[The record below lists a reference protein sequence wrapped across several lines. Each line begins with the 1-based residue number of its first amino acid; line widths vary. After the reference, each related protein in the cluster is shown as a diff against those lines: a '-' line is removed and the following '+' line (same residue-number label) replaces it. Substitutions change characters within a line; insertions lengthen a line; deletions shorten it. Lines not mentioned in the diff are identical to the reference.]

1 MAAKSKRATQSAKK
15 AGEAASS
22 LRSNP
27 YVQRLIED
35 EELRDNI
42 REAVEAARDA
52 YARIANGKGPAKAI
66 MEDKKVHKD
75 MRKAAESLR
84 DASEA
89 LRGKR
94 KKSPLG
100 QDHPDRPHRR
110 GHRAAA
116 QRGHPQGAARQALRG
131 RGGVRVL
138 LDDLAH
144 AGDAG
149 GHEDLELG
157 PSEICE
163 KPPEPRRL
171 FAGWGGRIAPRAVQQ
186 LLRVVLAIRA

>member
-1 MAAKSKRATQSAKK
+1 MAASSKRAKESARK
-15 AGEAASS
+15 ASEAASS

-84 DASEA
+84 EASEQ

-94 KKSPLG
+94 RKSRLG
-100 QDHPDRPHRR
+100 RLILI
-110 GHRAAA
+110 ALI
-116 QRGHPQGAARQALRG
+116 GAAIALILSEDIRKA
-131 RGGVRVL
+131 L
-138 LDDLAH
+138 LDKLFGAEEEFEYASTTSPAPET
-144 AGDAG
+144 AGTK
-149 GHEDLELG
+149 
-157 PSEICE
+157 S
-163 KPPEPRRL
+163 
-171 FAGWGGRIAPRAVQQ
+171 
-186 LLRVVLAIRA
+186 

>member
-1 MAAKSKRATQSAKK
+1 MAAKSKRATQSARK

-75 MRKAAESLR
+75 LRKAAESLR
-84 DASEA
+84 EASEQ

-94 KKSPLG
+94 RKSRLG
-100 QDHPDRPHRR
+100 RLILI
-110 GHRAAA
+110 ALI
-116 QRGHPQGAARQALRG
+116 GAAIALLLSEDIRKA
-131 RGGVRVL
+131 L
-138 LDDLAH
+138 LD
-144 AGDAG
+144 
-149 GHEDLELG
+149 
-157 PSEICE
+157 
-163 KPPEPRRL
+163 RL
-171 FAGWGGRIAPRAVQQ
+171 FGAEEEFEYSSTTTPAPETAGTTS
-186 LLRVVLAIRA
+186 

>member
-1 MAAKSKRATQSAKK
+1 MAAKSKRATQSARK

-35 EELRDNI
+35 DELRDNI

-75 MRKAAESLR
+75 LRKAAESLR
-84 DASEA
+84 EASEQ

-94 KKSPLG
+94 RKSRLG
-100 QDHPDRPHRR
+100 RLILI
-110 GHRAAA
+110 ALI
-116 QRGHPQGAARQALRG
+116 GAAIALLLSEDIRKA
-131 RGGVRVL
+131 L
-138 LDDLAH
+138 LD
-144 AGDAG
+144 
-149 GHEDLELG
+149 
-157 PSEICE
+157 
-163 KPPEPRRL
+163 RL
-171 FAGWGGRIAPRAVQQ
+171 FGAEEEFEYSSTTTPAPETAGTTS
-186 LLRVVLAIRA
+186 

>member
-1 MAAKSKRATQSAKK
+1 MAASSKRAKESARK
-15 AGEAASS
+15 ASEAASS

-84 DASEA
+84 EASEA
-89 LRGKR
+89 LRGGRKR
-94 KKSPLG
+94 KSRLG
-100 QDHPDRPHRR
+100 RLILI
-110 GHRAAA
+110 ALI
-116 QRGHPQGAARQALRG
+116 GAAIALVLSEDIRKA
-131 RGGVRVL
+131 L
-138 LDDLAH
+138 LDKLFGAEEEFEYASTTSPTPET
-144 AGDAG
+144 AGTK
-149 GHEDLELG
+149 
-157 PSEICE
+157 S
-163 KPPEPRRL
+163 
-171 FAGWGGRIAPRAVQQ
+171 
-186 LLRVVLAIRA
+186 